1 MSSSAV
7 GLIPI
12 DCPHCRRRLDLA
24 ADSSRFLA
32 AAEQGEHVPATMRT
46 RSCPT
51 CKAGLFVTVGSEG
64 IDVTLSH
71 EPRHPRWSA
80 RGLEWGGGNAF
91 AVASIECLGVT
102 IVRREGMNVT
112 MGAELARCEH
122 YGFDPSGERLLVDST
137 PFPRRDGSARSLGVW
152 TPRTGAVVPLA
163 TSEIDLEPPMLAR
176 ARSSR
181 DAIGW
186 HRGGEHVAAVTSKLG
201 SPASLTVWS
210 IRDRAVRTERIG
222 NTERGRAWLEP
233 GGDRLLWEEQLGG
246 RSRLAMFR
254 IDPSTR
260 GAVPILVGELL
271 PTAPM
276 DICDVVWEQDG
287 SVLLA
292 YVQLERGL
300 SLYDRMPYG
309 LVRLGP
315 KLRVGEQLFPLAPEL
330 CPMKPAP
337 CSLFRAAG
345 ATGRDV
351 VVFVTDAAYTLDARD
366 FRAKG
371 VLPTNMVG
379 AEALR
384 FDPTGEVV
392 AIAGPSDIHI
402 ASLSSEART
411 SVRSKLG

>member
-7 GLIPI
+7 GLSPI
-12 DCPHCRRRLDLA
+12 DCPHCRRRLDLE
-24 ADSSRFLA
+24 ADSSRFRA
-32 AAEQGEHVPATMRT
+32 ASEHGEHVPATMRT

-80 RGLEWGGGNAF
+80 RGLEWAGSNAF

-102 IVRREGMNVT
+102 VVRREGMNVT
-112 MGAELARCEH
+112 MGAELASCEH

-137 PFPRRDGSARSLGVW
+137 PFPRRDGSARRLGVW
-152 TPRTGAVVPLA
+152 TPRTGAVVKLA

-186 HRGGEHVAAVTSKLG
+186 HRGGEHVVAVTSKLG
-201 SPASLTVWS
+201 AHALLTVWS
-210 IRDRAVRTERIG
+210 IRDRAVLTERIG
-222 NTERGRAWLEP
+222 GTERGRAWLEP
-233 GGDRLLWEEQLGG
+233 GGDRLLWEAQLGD

-254 IDPSTR
+254 VEPSTR
-260 GAVPILVGELL
+260 GAVPTLLGELA

-276 DICDVVWEQDG
+276 DICDVVWEADG
-287 SVLLA
+287 SVLIA

-300 SLYDRMPYG
+300 SLYDSMPYG
-309 LVRLGP
+309 LVRLDS
-315 KLRVGEQLFPLAPEL
+315 KLRVREQRYPVDPDL

-337 CSLFRAAG
+337 CALFRAAG
-345 ATGRDV
+345 SEQ
-351 VVFVTDAAYTLDARD
+351 VVFVTDAAYTLDAHD

-384 FDPTGEVV
+384 FDPSGEVV

-402 ASLSSEART
+402 ASLSSDART
-411 SVRSKLG
+411 SVRSMLG